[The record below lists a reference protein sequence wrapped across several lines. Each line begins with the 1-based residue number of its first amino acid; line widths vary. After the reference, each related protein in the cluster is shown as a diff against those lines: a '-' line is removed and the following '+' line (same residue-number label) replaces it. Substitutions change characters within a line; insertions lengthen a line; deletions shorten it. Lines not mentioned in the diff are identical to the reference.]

1 MDWKKRIARYIKR
14 VFYPSANGGIAFFLV
29 KGINYI
35 LNSLDPGW
43 LIIILMPIAQ
53 VVLPLGVAFYSLCR
67 QMYKEAEEDG
77 ELEEILKTT
86 PPIFKRRAK
95 INPPADDDIPDVKQ
109 EAEPCNAVDCSN
121 LESHEDIYQEKDSQD
136 FVQQTVTGDEKEDVQ
151 KRGLDSSIN
160 TDKVELRSDPTVEIP
175 PVLETYSVMAEAEN
189 NAVEASVSSTTTESE
204 SAVHNADL
212 GVEDALPDN
221 QGPDVFDCIR
231 DPQNMAHYIVLDIET
246 TGFSRDNDRIIEI
259 AAIHYVF
266 GEEATRFHTF
276 VNPQMQIPKRITRLT
291 GIRQDDVDDAP
302 LIEDI
307 ADDFCEFIKDYPL
320 VGHNIIDFDLPFLER
335 YISLDESHLTIDT
348 LDMARTAFPLLPSHK
363 LSDLNFWFHL
373 NNGDPHRAD
382 ADAAATN
389 ALMWACLYPDK
400 YSSLYRKA
408 IRNGLPEAELA
419 HKSRAHHHFDR
430 MCTTEIKPNSD
441 PNDKFKPLLGKKIVF
456 TGELSMTRNDA
467 MQMAVDA
474 GALLRTSVS
483 SKTDILVVGKQDIS
497 AVGADGMST
506 KQEKAKEINAS
517 GKGNVK
523 IVDESE
529 FIAMVSVVPDS
540 GTI

>member
-1 MDWKKRIARYIKR
+1 MDWKKRIIRYSKR
-14 VFYPSANGGIAFFLV
+14 VFYPGANGGIAFFLV

-86 PPIFKRRAK
+86 PPIFKRHVR
-95 INPPADDDIPDVKQ
+95 INPPADDDISDVNQ
-109 EAEPCNAVDCSN
+109 EAELCDAVDCSN
-121 LESHEDIYQEKDSQD
+121 PESHADIYQEKDSQD
-136 FVQQTVTGDEKEDVQ
+136 FVQQTVTEDEKEDVQ
-151 KRGLDSSIN
+151 EQGVDPGIN
-160 TDKVELRSDPTVEIP
+160 TSKIELQSKPAADIP
-175 PVLETYSVMAEAEN
+175 PTLETYSVMAEAETK
-189 NAVEASVSSTTTESE
+189 AGEVSASSTTTESE
-204 SAVHNADL
+204 SAENNADP

-221 QGPDVFDCIR
+221 QKPDVFNCIR
-231 DPQNMAHYIVLDIET
+231 APQNMAHYIVLDIET
-246 TGFSRDNDRIIEI
+246 TGFSRDDDRIIEI

-276 VNPQMQIPKRITRLT
+276 INPQMQIPKHITRLT

-320 VGHNIIDFDLPFLER
+320 VGHNIVDFDLPFLKR
-335 YISLDESHLTIDT
+335 HISLNESHFTIDT

-373 NNGDPHRAD
+373 NNGNPHRAD
-382 ADAAATN
+382 ADAAAAN

-408 IRNGLPEAELA
+408 IRNGPPEVELSR
-419 HKSRAHHHFDR
+419 KSRAYRHFDR
-430 MCTTEIKPNSD
+430 ICTTEIKPNPDRS
-441 PNDKFKPLLGKKIVF
+441 DKFKPLLGKKIVF
-456 TGELSMTRNDA
+456 TSELSMARNDA

-474 GALLRTSVS
+474 GALLRASVS

-497 AVGADGMST
+497 VVGKDGMST
-506 KQEKAKEINAS
+506 KQEKAQAINAS

-523 IVDESE
+523 IINEPE
-529 FIAMVSVVPDS
+529 FMAMISVVSDS